1 MNIITISLIE
11 KIPHRDGGTFD
22 HLKNVEVQKLQS
34 NVCYIPVNALIR
46 QNKIPV
52 LMEIQNQQL
61 TTILDCTNF
70 TPYELWYFDEDFQ
83 FTGKAYSLQVG
94 NANFLI
100 QTQAKWILF
109 VPLQTTEFTKLKDF
123 KCSELD
129 ITDKYGFV
137 KIAFPKY
144 YGIFPYFII
153 KREKSPCFTQIPI
166 LINTKEK
173 NLPGWVVNDVD
184 SYKLE
189 NDSLLE
195 ELLIDEAKTFYAEL
209 IVREKI
215 SLKMALVVNEN
226 KAFYFNEHNKPSIC
240 NQIPYGGVLLSA
252 YGQIIANNTK
262 HYLRDSYC

>member
-34 NVCYIPVNALIR
+34 NICYIPVNALIR

-166 LINTKEK
+166 HINPKGN
-173 NLPGWVVNDVD
+173 NLPGWTVD
-184 SYKLE
+184 EVEPYRIES
-189 NDSLLE
+189 DSLLE
-195 ELLIDEAKTFYAEL
+195 KLLVNEAKVFYAALTAKEG
-209 IVREKI
+209 K
-215 SLKMALVVNEN
+215 SLEMALVVNTN
-226 KAFYFNEHNKPSIC
+226 KAFYFHVN
-240 NQIPYGGVLLSA
+240 NQILYSTDIPKGGILLDVD
-252 YGQIIANNTK
+252 GQIIAKNTR
-262 HYLRDSYC
+262 HYL